1 MDIMIA
7 ADLNYFSPALTL
19 IVSLFHN
26 HMEKDMNIYFLCSEF
41 GEKEFAVLDKIEK
54 RYKNKKIICFNISE
68 EQTEG
73 LRSFGRFSVG
83 AFYRILGLEM
93 IPTEVERILYLDV
106 DMVVTR
112 DITGLFEMD
121 MTEPVLVCD
130 DINNILQGNMEYHKA
145 IVHLTPEDKYFNS
158 GMILFDMEYVRQKHV
173 RERLLDD
180 IKDNFDRYKLV
191 DQDALNR
198 YYHGISRFIPW
209 EKYNCPCVPYLSLD
223 TGHVTGERN
232 LLTYAEL
239 QRMQDPKNE
248 LQIFDVTAGILAE
261 ASIIHFCSEMKPWKD
276 REFYQ
281 CNQNMQ
287 QVYKIYNRYE
297 RLAARLMK

>member
-1 MDIMIA
+1 MIW
-7 ADLNYFSPALTL
+7 NT
-19 IVSLFHN
+19 
-26 HMEKDMNIYFLCSEF
+26 
-41 GEKEFAVLDKIEK
+41 FAK
-54 RYKNKKIICFNISE
+54 S
-68 EQTEG
+68 
-73 LRSFGRFSVG
+73 
-83 AFYRILGLEM
+83 M
-93 IPTEVERILYLDV
+93 
-106 DMVVTR
+106 
-112 DITGLFEMD
+112 
-121 MTEPVLVCD
+121 
-130 DINNILQGNMEYHKA
+130 
-145 IVHLTPEDKYFNS
+145 
-158 GMILFDMEYVRQKHV
+158 
-173 RERLLDD
+173 LDD

-223 TGHVTGERN
+223 TRHVIGERN

-239 QRMQDPKNE
+239 QRMQDPENG
-248 LQIFDVTAGILAE
+248 LQIFDVTEGILAE